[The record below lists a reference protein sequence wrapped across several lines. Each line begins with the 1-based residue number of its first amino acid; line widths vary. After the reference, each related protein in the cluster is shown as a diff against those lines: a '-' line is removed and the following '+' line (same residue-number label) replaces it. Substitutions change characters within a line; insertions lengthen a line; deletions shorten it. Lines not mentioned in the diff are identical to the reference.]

1 LKIRLLSPLVLVVAL
16 VAGCGGGGGGSA
28 DLQSD
33 DAAVVGDSHVAKSE
47 IDNLMSQAKLSYKSQ
62 GRTFP
67 KVGTSEYTQIR
78 NQAVTLLVQQAE
90 RETKA
95 DDMGVKVSDADVNK
109 RLDQIK
115 KQYFGGSQKKY
126 EQQLKK
132 QHLTDTQVR
141 KEIRTQLISEGV
153 FKKVTTKIKVSSDDV
168 HSYYI
173 QHPQLYAQPQSRD
186 VRHILVKSKALADQ
200 IRSQLANGADFAK
213 LAKKYSQDPG
223 SKSQGGKLTVSK
235 GQTVPPFDKAA
246 FSLKTNEISQPVK
259 TTYGWH
265 IIQPLSNV
273 RPRKTTP
280 EKQVKSS
287 IEQQL
292 VQQKKN
298 EAMTAWVNSLTKSYC
313 KGDKIKYQVGFKP
326 SPDPCAQLNATTGST
341 AQ

>member
-1 LKIRLLSPLVLVVAL
+1 LKIRLLTPLVLVVAL
-16 VAGCGGGGGGSA
+16 AAGCGGGGESA
-28 DLQSD
+28 GLNSD
-33 DAAVVGDSHVAKSE
+33 DAAVVGSKH
-47 IDNLMSQAKLSYKSQ
+47 IDKADIESLMSQAKRGYKAQ

-67 KVGTSEYTQIR
+67 KTGTSEYTQIR

-95 DDMGVKVSDADVNK
+95 DDMGVKVSEKDVDK

-115 KQYFGGSQKKY
+115 KQYFGGSQTKY

-132 QHLTDTQVR
+132 QGLTDEQVR
-141 KEIRTQLISEGV
+141 RDIRAQLISEGV
-153 FKKVTTKIKVSSDDV
+153 FKEVTSDVKVSDGEIHD
-168 HSYYI
+168 YYM

-186 VRHILVKSKALADQ
+186 VRHILVKTKAQADK
-200 IRSQLANGADFAK
+200 IHSELENGGDFAA

-223 SKSQGGKLTVSK
+223 SKTQGGKLTVSK

-246 FSLKTNEISQPVK
+246 FSLKTNELSDPIK

-273 RPRKTTP
+273 KPRKTTP
-280 EKQVKSS
+280 EKQVKDS
-287 IEQQL
+287 IRQQL
-292 VQQKKN
+292 LQQEKN
-298 EAMTAWVNSLTKSYC
+298 TAMTAWVNDLTKSYC
-313 KGDKIKYQVGFKP
+313 KGDKVKYQVGYKP
-326 SPDPCAQLNATTGST
+326 SPDPCAQLNATTGDT